1 MVYVI
6 GVPVKAI
13 MDGMTTFLQGMGGTN
28 ALLLGALLGAMMA
41 FDMGGPINKAAY
53 TFGVGLITSQTYGPM
68 AAVMAA
74 GMVPPLG
81 MAIATFLARNKFSKE
96 EREGGKAAGI
106 LGLCF
111 ISEGAIPFAARDPLR
126 VIPSCVAG
134 AAMTGALSMWM
145 GIGLK
150 APHGGVFVMM
160 IPEAISNVGGYALA
174 IALGSVATG
183 IIYSGLK
190 RIVK

>member
-1 MVYVI
+1 
-6 GVPVKAI
+6 
-13 MDGMTTFLQGMGGTN
+13 
-28 ALLLGALLGAMMA
+28 
-41 FDMGGPINKAAY
+41 
-53 TFGVGLITSQTYGPM
+53 M

-81 MAIATFLARNKFSKE
+81 IALATFLARRKFSAE
-96 EREGGKAAGI
+96 QRESGKAAGI

-111 ISEGAIPFAARDPLR
+111 ISEGAIPFAARDPLK

-134 AAMTGALSMWM
+134 AAITGALSMWM

-150 APHGGVFVMM
+150 APHGGVFVML

-174 IALGSVATG
+174 ILAGSIATG
-183 IIYSGLK
+183 ITYAGLK
-190 RIVK
+190 KN